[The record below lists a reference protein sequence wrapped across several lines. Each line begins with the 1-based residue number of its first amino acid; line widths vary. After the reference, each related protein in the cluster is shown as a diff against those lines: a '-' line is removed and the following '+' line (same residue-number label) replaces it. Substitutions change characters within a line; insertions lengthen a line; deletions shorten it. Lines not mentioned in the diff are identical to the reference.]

1 MKTAIQKKDPAT
13 FLTHLRYSVLRL
25 IHDSAVAY
33 LWCRVSKNV
42 PRCFMFVVN
51 WVLVSERKK
60 FPVVINWLFCEHFSL
75 YASFA
80 EVNYINLTV
89 MMYNKCDETYI
100 LSEFLLY
107 SVVFPQIIFV
117 YDIFQNI
124 IISQNYYKTHFLSSE
139 IKLDFS
145 YKFHFEILLF
155 EIRYGYQKTK
165 IYN

>member
-1 MKTAIQKKDPAT
+1 
-13 FLTHLRYSVLRL
+13 
-25 IHDSAVAY
+25 
-33 LWCRVSKNV
+33 
-42 PRCFMFVVN
+42 
-51 WVLVSERKK
+51 
-60 FPVVINWLFCEHFSL
+60 
-75 YASFA
+75 
-80 EVNYINLTV
+80 

-155 EIRYGYQKTK
+155 EIRYGYQKMK